1 MVLKGEHAIVT
12 GGGRGIGR
20 AIALRFAQ
28 EGAAVLVAARTA
40 AELEAVA
47 EEIRSRGIGNGGR
60 AGHGGQAAVVV
71 ADVSQPA
78 GCERIYAAAIEEFGR
93 VDILVNNAGVMGPL
107 QPVHKITAE
116 EWDAVMAANLRSA
129 FLLSRLAVPGM
140 LERGRG
146 VILNISSVAAKMA
159 FGLNSPYAASKAGIV
174 ALTRTLAAEVSRHGV
189 RVNAICPGPV
199 PETRMSQEIG
209 EGLSRLFGKHPSE
222 ILEGALKGVLQGRGQ
237 SAEEIAAAAVFL
249 CSEQASAITGQ
260 AMNVDGGMAFY

>member
-1 MVLKGEHAIVT
+1 MQLKGEHAIVT

-20 AIALRFAQ
+20 AIALKFAA

-47 EEIRSRGIGNGGR
+47 EEIRAAGGR
-60 AGHGGQAAVVV
+60 ARHGGQAVAVA
-71 ADVSQPA
+71 ADVSQTA
-78 GCERIYAAAIEEFGR
+78 GCEHIYRAAIEEFGR

-159 FGLNSPYAASKAGIV
+159 FGLNSPYAASKAGVV
-174 ALTRTLAAEVSRHGV
+174 ALTRTLAAEVARHGV

-199 PETRMSQEIG
+199 PETRMSREIG
-209 EGLSRLFGKHPSE
+209 EGLSRLFGKDPGE

-237 SAEEIAAAAVFL
+237 TAEEIAAAALFL

-260 AMNVDGGMAFY
+260 ALNVDGGMAFY